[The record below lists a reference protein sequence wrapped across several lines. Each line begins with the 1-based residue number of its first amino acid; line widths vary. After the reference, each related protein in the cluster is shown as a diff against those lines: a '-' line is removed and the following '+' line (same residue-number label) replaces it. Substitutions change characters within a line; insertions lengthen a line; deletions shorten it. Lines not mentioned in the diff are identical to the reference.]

1 VCGGGRKGREE
12 MRPGAREGGESAFSS
27 FFVLFFFPL
36 TITATTTTTTA
47 AATTTTTTTKLTI
60 SYLTLGKNVSSV
72 YLVVRRAFD
81 CFSSRVGGEKE

>member
-1 VCGGGRKGREE
+1 MCVGGRKGREE

-27 FFVLFFFPL
+27 FFVLFCFPL
-36 TITATTTTTTA
+36 TITATTPTTA